1 MLSSIIPLKT
11 VFFQTFFLLI
21 QITIEALFFYKFI
34 KISRK
39 KSLEYSIPVNLF
51 SNIIG
56 WLIFFVFVP
65 LANSEFQFQL
75 MNFILFN
82 KLPPN
87 PEWLILTFFIVVFAL
102 ALTLKITTFMLME
115 RISKY
120 SDELETPTQKKY
132 RHLSLYQIKYRKKYQ
147 VIIWGHSLS
156 HGIILLI
163 LILVN
168 WNSK

>member
-1 MLSSIIPLKT
+1 MLSSIIPFKT
-11 VFFQTFFLLI
+11 VFFQILFLLI
-21 QITIEALFFYKFI
+21 QITVEALFFYKFI

-39 KSLEYSIPVNLF
+39 SSLEYSIPINLF

-102 ALTLKITTFMLME
+102 ALTLKITTFMLIE

-120 SDELETPTQKKY
+120 SAKLETPTPKNY
-132 RHLSLYQIKYRKKYQ
+132 RILSLYQIKYRKKYQ

-156 HGIILLI
+156 HGIILFI
-163 LILVN
+163 LILVK
-168 WNSK
+168 WN

>member
-82 KLPPN
+82 KLP
-87 PEWLILTFFIVVFAL
+87 
-102 ALTLKITTFMLME
+102 
-115 RISKY
+115 
-120 SDELETPTQKKY
+120 
-132 RHLSLYQIKYRKKYQ
+132 QINQR
-147 VIIWGHSLS
+147 
-156 HGIILLI
+156 
-163 LILVN
+163 
-168 WNSK
+168 